1 MITFTVTG
9 SLEDCKKDI
18 LDLVSLFETKVTPQA
33 ETVVEPVKVL
43 PVVEAAPKVDEE
55 SVVVKAITSDD
66 SVVVKANT
74 SDDSVVVPNR
84 RRRRSKL
91 AKEATESK
99 YDSFKES
106 VGEPINI
113 KSIREEI
120 ATKTPPMPT
129 TDVHVEMPMIKETVP
144 TGVLPTFQS
153 PPVNTHTVQSFR
165 DNLLPILN
173 KLVIEGK
180 IDTEW
185 INNTKTT
192 HFNNMDAIHW
202 AKNEAA
208 SESLFNT
215 FIQWGFING

>member
-33 ETVVEPVKVL
+33 GTVVEPVKVL

-55 SVVVKAITSDD
+55 

-129 TDVHVEMPMIKETVP
+129 TDVHVEMPMIKETAP

-185 INNTKTT
+185 INNTKAT